1 MKKLKGIIMA
11 LLAIIM
17 VVSGVMTIRK
27 QLSLKKEAEQYRA
40 IQEAMAEAATEA
52 ETTMAVEEAPE
63 ENTADEITEP
73 ETVYEPSAELKT
85 LMETYPDCIGYISI
99 EGTKVSYPIMQNA
112 DNEYYLHKD
121 MTGKKSVGGCIYM
134 DANHDIREKG
144 LHTIYGHH
152 MKNGSMFRDI
162 ARFTDATYMAEHRSV
177 TVQTAD
183 EELKL
188 IPIYCYAGKADGS
201 YRNRLE
207 NHGQVIDF
215 IKSHTGL
222 DVDADDL
229 YVLVTCSYGSQ
240 DERTYL
246 YCVPEK

>member
-1 MKKLKGIIMA
+1 MA
-11 LLAIIM
+11 LLTIIM
-17 VVSGVMTIRK
+17 MVSGVMIVK
-27 QLSLKKEAEQYRA
+27 KELSLKKEAEQYQA
-40 IQEAMAEAATEA
+40 IQEAMTK
-52 ETTMAVEEAPE
+52 TAVETVAAEVPE
-63 ENTADEITEP
+63 ETSADEDVVP

-112 DNEYYLHKD
+112 DNEYYLHRD

-134 DANHDIREKG
+134 DSNHDIREKG

-152 MKNGSMFRDI
+152 MRNGSMFRDV
-162 ARFTDATYMAEHRSV
+162 ARFTDASYMAEHQSV
-177 TVQTAD
+177 TIQTAD
-183 EELKL
+183 GELNLK
-188 IPIYCYAGKADGS
+188 PIYCYAGKADGS
-201 YRNRLE
+201 YRDRLE
-207 NHGQVIDF
+207 NHGQVINF

>member
-1 MKKLKGIIMA
+1 MKKMKMVIMVLLVIIMA
-11 LLAIIM
+11 I
-17 VVSGVMTIRK
+17 SGAMTIK
-27 QLSLKKEAEQYRA
+27 KEFSLRKEAEQYQA
-40 IQEAMAEAATEA
+40 IQEAMAQAATEA
-52 ETTMAVEEAPE
+52 ESIVAETPE
-63 ENTADEITEP
+63 EDVVADKTVKP
-73 ETVYEPSAELKT
+73 ETAYEPSAELRT

-99 EGTKVSYPIMQNA
+99 EGTKIAYPIMQNA

-121 MTGKKSVGGCIYM
+121 MSGKKSVGGCIYM

-152 MKNGSMFRDI
+152 MKNGSMFRDV
-162 ARFTDATYMAEHRSV
+162 ARFTDATYMAEHQSV
-177 TVQTAD
+177 TIQTAD
-183 EELKL
+183 KELKL